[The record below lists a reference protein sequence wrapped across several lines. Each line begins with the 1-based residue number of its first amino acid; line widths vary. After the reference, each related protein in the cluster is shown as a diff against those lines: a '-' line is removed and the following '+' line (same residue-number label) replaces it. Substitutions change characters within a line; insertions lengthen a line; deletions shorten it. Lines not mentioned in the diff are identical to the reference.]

1 MQIQSLTELF
11 DKKMSRK
18 QFLQTVGLIALTIA
32 GLGAIAKLP
41 QDSKNQISTKSKMP
55 NHLYGK

>member
-18 QFLQTVGLIALTIA
+18 QFLQTVGLIALTVV

-41 QDSKNQISTKSKMP
+41 TDSKSQVSAKSEVP
-55 NHLYGK
+55 SRLYGK